1 MKIPFRSSM
10 RENSGAT
17 AVELALTMP
26 LFLALLIGC
35 VQIGLV
41 LWTQFGLQ
49 YGSEAAARC
58 ASIDTTTCSNSTQ
71 IASYAAN
78 HALGLSVP
86 TSAFTVSTPSC
97 GNQISASYPYTFYTL
112 VAGAPTVTLRA
123 RACFPH

>member
-1 MKIPFRSSM
+1 M
-10 RENSGAT
+10 RDNSGAT

-35 VQIGLV
+35 VQIGLL

-58 ASIDTTTCSNSTQ
+58 ASINTTTCNTSAQ

-86 TSAFTVSTPSC
+86 TNAFTVSSPSC

-112 VAGAPTVTLRA
+112 VAGAPTVTLKA

>member
-1 MKIPFRSSM
+1 M
-10 RENSGAT
+10 RDNSGTT
-17 AVELALTMP
+17 AVELAFTMP

-35 VQIGLV
+35 VQIGLL

-58 ASIDTTTCSNSTQ
+58 ASVNTATCNTSAQT
-71 IASYAAN
+71 ASYAAN

-86 TSAFTVSTPSC
+86 STAFTVSTPSC

-112 VAGAPTVTLRA
+112 VAGAPTVTLKA